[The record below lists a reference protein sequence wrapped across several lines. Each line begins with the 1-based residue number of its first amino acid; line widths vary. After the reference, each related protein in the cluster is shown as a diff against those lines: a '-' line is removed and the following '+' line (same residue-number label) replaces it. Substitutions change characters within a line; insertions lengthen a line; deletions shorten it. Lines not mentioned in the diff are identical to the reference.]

1 MIDVSLKAL
10 EMIET
15 DRPYKPTETRCC
27 LALSSASESC
37 GWGEFLKLSIINF

>member
-15 DRPYKPTETRCC
+15 DRPYKPTEIRCC
-27 LALSSASESC
+27 LALSSALDAFV
-37 GWGEFLKLSIINF
+37 WILSL